1 MTELRQDQEHRTNSG
16 PLLKSPV
23 CLSGQQAPSDIDASK
38 PLGSLGPVALA
49 LRVSV
54 VLAIAFAIVL
64 RFWTR
69 SDLWLDEALTVNIA
83 HLPVSQIPAALRRD
97 GAPPLFYILL
107 HYWMDI
113 FGTSDVAVRSLA
125 GVFGVITLPVAWLCG
140 RHIGGRVVAWGAV
153 LLLAVSPFAVYY
165 DTEVRMYSLVVL
177 LTGLGYLALR
187 RVLIRPTVYNMIAV
201 ALVSSALLYTHYWAL
216 YLLGVVGL
224 WLIYEAFITGRIWNG
239 RGTDNF
245 ASSSGDPEDNS
256 VGSPENTVIK
266 PKNAMAAIV
275 AIIVGALTF
284 IPWLPIFIFQAHHT
298 GTPWIHPAGPQILV
312 HVLGVMGGGGSF
324 GGRLLF
330 IIITI
335 LAFLALFGVATSR
348 YHIDLDIRTRPRGRA
363 IAVIIAGTLLAG
375 LIGGYISNSGFVSRY
390 ASVVFLPIVL
400 LSAAGLLAL
409 ADTRVRS
416 TVMAL
421 AVVGGFAASVP
432 NITTNRTQA
441 GEVAGILAREGKPGD
456 VVAYCPDQLGPAVNR
471 LLPTSR
477 YQQITFPRGTGPEFV
492 NWINYT
498 QVVKAANPTVF
509 AHHLYELSHGRSQI
523 WVVWAP
529 GYLPFGD
536 KCQEI
541 IQYLQDSPQLVWKQV
556 LTTGPFFEG
565 MGLFRFTSKP
575 ATG

>member
-1 MTELRQDQEHRTNSG
+1 M
-16 PLLKSPV
+16 
-23 CLSGQQAPSDIDASK
+23 
-38 PLGSLGPVALA
+38 ALA
-49 LRVSV
+49 GNPVYAPEKKASHGNDDSRIYGGESGLLAV
-54 VLAIAFAIVL
+54 VLKALVLLVVAFAVVL

-97 GAPPLFYILL
+97 GAPPLFYVLL

-113 FGTSDVAVRSLA
+113 FGTSDMAVRSLA
-125 GVFGVITLPVAWLCG
+125 GVFGVATLPVAWLCG

-153 LLLAVSPFAVYY
+153 LLLAVSPFAIYY
-165 DTEVRMYSLVVL
+165 DTEARMYSLVVL

-187 RVLIRPTVYNMIAV
+187 RVLIKPTAYNFVAV
-201 ALVSSALLYTHYWAL
+201 ALVSAALLYTHYWAL

-224 WLIYEAFITGRIWNG
+224 WLIYHAFIAGRIFSD
-239 RGTDNF
+239 RDIRH
-245 ASSSGDPEDNS
+245 SSDPE
-256 VGSPENTVIK
+256 GKAIE
-266 PKNAMAAIV
+266 PKNAMVAMGAIV
-275 AIIVGALTF
+275 VGALTF

-330 IIITI
+330 VVLTL
-335 LAFLALFGVATSR
+335 LAFLALFGVATSK
-348 YHIDLDIRTRPRGRA
+348 YHIDIDVRTRPRGRA
-363 IAVIIAGTLLAG
+363 IAVIIIGTLLAG
-375 LIGGYISNSGFVSRY
+375 LVGGYISNSGFVSRY
-390 ASVVFLPIVL
+390 ASVVFLPIIL
-400 LSAAGLLAL
+400 LGAAGLLTL
-409 ADTRVRS
+409 ADSRIRN
-416 TVMAL
+416 TVLSL
-421 AVVGGFAASVP
+421 AVIGGLAASIP

-441 GEVAGILAREGKPGD
+441 GEVAGVLAKEGKPGA

-471 LLPTSR
+471 LLPPSR

-492 NWINYT
+492 DWINYT
-498 QVVKAANPTVF
+498 QVVSAASPTAF
-509 AHHLYELSHGRSQI
+509 ANHLYELSHGRSQI

-536 KCQEI
+536 KCQQI
-541 IQYLQDSPQLVWKQV
+541 IQYLQDSPRLEWHQV

-565 MGLFRFTSKP
+565 MGLFRFTPK
-575 ATG
+575 